1 MLKLDFM
8 ELIGKKIKEERKKRK
23 LTQAQ
28 LGEKIGACYVSI
40 CNLEKGRNVS
50 THLLRDACKELDLEI
65 EVKEKEV

>member
-1 MLKLDFM
+1 M
-8 ELIGKKIKEERKKRK
+8 ESIGKKIKEERKKRK

-28 LGEKIGACYVSI
+28 LGEKIGACYVSV

-50 THLLRDACKELDLEI
+50 THLLRDACNELDLKI

>member
-1 MLKLDFM
+1 M
-8 ELIGKKIKEERKKRK
+8 ELIGKRIRNKRK
-23 LTQAQ
+23 ERNLTQAQ

-65 EVKEKEV
+65 ELKEKEV

>member
-1 MLKLDFM
+1 MLKIDFM
-8 ELIGKKIKEERKKRK
+8 ELIGKKIKEARKKRN

-28 LGEKIGACYVSI
+28 LGEKIGACYVSV

-50 THLLRDACKELDLEI
+50 SRLLYDACKELNLEL

>member
-1 MLKLDFM
+1 M
-8 ELIGKKIKEERKKRK
+8 EFIGRIIKAKRRENN

-50 THLLRDACKELDLEI
+50 THLLRDACNELGLEI
-65 EVKEKEV
+65 NVTEK